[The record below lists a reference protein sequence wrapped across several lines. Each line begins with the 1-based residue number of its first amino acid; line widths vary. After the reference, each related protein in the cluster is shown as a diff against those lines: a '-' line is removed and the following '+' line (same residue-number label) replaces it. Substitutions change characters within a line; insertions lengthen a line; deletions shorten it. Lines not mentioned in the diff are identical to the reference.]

1 MTFCCV
7 SILSWMKSADVNA
20 NANSQYEDGEDDKE
34 NECVQDHSLAIG
46 GNAAKFDMP
55 DIPR

>member
-1 MTFCCV
+1 MRSA
-7 SILSWMKSADVNA
+7 SINA

-46 GNAAKFDMP
+46 SKAAKFDMP